1 MTTRCLTPRLLLLDN
16 PTKEGQRVD
25 NLIARLGR
33 AIVACIS
40 GFDRLML
47 KGCIRP
53 LMYADGAM
61 EFLRSRKV
69 LNKDYKEWAM
79 ASPNS

>member
-1 MTTRCLTPRLLLLDN
+1 M
-16 PTKEGQRVD
+16 D

-69 LNKDYKEWAM
+69 LNKDYKEWAL